1 MRVSIMS
8 SNTDHNVLRL
18 RVRQLVDSYP
28 EPSVLEDCD
37 CTSYSHLILSI
48 ILLSLGTYITIP
60 TFLSS
65 PHHILN
71 SLGQMWLI
79 GPLCICCGI
88 MVALKSVLY
97 LRKKSVLR
105 MILRQRALLLGIQE
119 LAEEQRFGEASST
132 ACTAGSTTT
141 LPPPY
146 ELIQERLPTYAEA
159 VKSQPPPTVQ
169 NELLEDEI
177 PKGAS

>member
-1 MRVSIMS
+1 MG
-8 SNTDHNVLRL
+8 SNTDHNVFRL

-28 EPSVLEDCD
+28 EPSVLDNCD
-37 CTSYSHLILSI
+37 CTSYSHFLLSI
-48 ILLSLGTYITIP
+48 ILFTLGTYITIP
-60 TFLSS
+60 TFLSF
-65 PHHILN
+65 PHHIFN

-97 LRKKSVLR
+97 LRKKTVLK

-119 LAEEQRFGEASST
+119 LADEQRYTEGNGVS
-132 ACTAGSTTT
+132 CTAGSTST

-159 VKSQPPPTVQ
+159 VKCQPPSHQPLVKK
-169 NELLEDEI
+169 EFVEDEV
-177 PKGAS
+177 PKTSS